1 MTHMADVGPW
11 LRMCSWQPSPGE
23 WLTLRFLR
31 RLAHMAR
38 FPTVTGDA
46 SETGV
51 GLARAAESF
60 CSFLAAARQGGGVRE
75 PRLAHPGSP
84 VVTKDE
90 RRLLRAL
97 AAAGANDEVLLDN
110 FIYKFALNALR
121 RVQLAQAI
129 RALAR
134 ALAAQEHLLAISE
147 APKFMASFAAFEADG
162 RGSGGRCRTAGIE

>member
-1 MTHMADVGPW
+1 MTYMADVGPW
-11 LRMCSWQPSPGE
+11 LRFYSGQPSPGE

-31 RLAHMAR
+31 RLAHMGR

-60 CSFLAAARQGGGVRE
+60 CSFLAAARQGEGMRE

-97 AAAGANDEVLLDN
+97 AAARANDEVLLDN
-110 FIYKFALNALR
+110 YIYKFALSALP

-134 ALAAQEHLLAISE
+134 ALAAQEHFLAPSE
-147 APKFMASFAAFEADG
+147 VPGLMASFAAFEADG
-162 RGSGGRCRTAGIE
+162 RGSDGSHRTEEAG